1 MYEEEN
7 EYMLIINII
16 KDYWVQIV
24 FICTL
29 LLALYKF
36 AKAMI
41 EATKCSLRNDILAI
55 YDKCKEKKEITKWQL
70 AAIKYSYEQY
80 KALKGN
86 SFIDE
91 LVKKVESFEIID

>member
-1 MYEEEN
+1 MEFFN
-7 EYMLIINII
+7 FI

-29 LLALYKF
+29 LLAVYKF
-36 AKAMI
+36 AKSMI

-55 YDKCKEKKEITKWQL
+55 YDKCKEKNQITKWQL

-80 KALKGN
+80 KALRGN

-91 LVKKVESFEIID
+91 LVKKVEKFEIID